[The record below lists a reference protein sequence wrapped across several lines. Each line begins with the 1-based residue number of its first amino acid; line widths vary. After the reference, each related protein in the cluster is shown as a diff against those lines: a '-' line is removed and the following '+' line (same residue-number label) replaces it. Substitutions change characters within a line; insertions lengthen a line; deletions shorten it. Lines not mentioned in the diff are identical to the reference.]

1 MNFESMDEDS
11 QPTGQ
16 QFAAGQEQ
24 AIFLSSCEILNRAWE
39 ETRSI
44 PNDNDNTYFRWSEYE
59 GVPFI
64 AFPSFHIGDFTA
76 SDSSYEQCDIKNE
89 NKFFSDRLKD
99 DNDQPALVHKGA
111 LYKFLDIMKRSD
123 LETQMKQ
130 FSEQIKEQKVEQPI
144 IFVGHSIGGAMATL
158 STICFLDKRLKN
170 IYPLCITFGSPLVG
184 NAALRESIG
193 SQDWLG
199 RFCHVVSKHDF
210 VPRMLLAPFESIA
223 PHLNSI
229 FSQGEIIMGNDSD
242 PIQACG
248 ELLDNVKWLGKSSP
262 YKPFGIYMICST
274 QGAACIEDSQAAL
287 EMLILTLQSTE
298 ENGIAD
304 ALISE
309 HTSYGDKLKNV
320 FESGYSTRTSNIFS
334 ESFIGTGMAL
344 QLESS
349 VEMGIA
355 LQLEAMGFQT
365 LTKSAFDALKKAA
378 NLKNQYDMDI
388 KDLNSEL
395 SENQSRLAEL
405 EWYIKTVSKGNSCS
419 SYDVFRDLGEKKD
432 FRINRHRMNLEDFW
446 DKIIDMVKNH
456 QLPSDFRYQNKWI
469 NAGTAYRRLVEPL
482 DIADFYHLHSDRGS
496 YLSIKN
502 RPLRHRVLE
511 KWLDD
516 KNQTRIERGRGR
528 KKTRTKFASLTED
541 SRFWAR
547 VEEADKDLTNLQPEK
562 EQTVIAHLKK
572 SLKDFEA
579 YVSKMIEEK
588 SISMEVFFEESVFM
602 IWWKKYREFQQ
613 QHSEE
618 WKSSSPLLKSME
630 KEKLGVQKT
639 GF

>member
-1 MNFESMDEDS
+1 MDEYLE
-11 QPTGQ
+11 PTVP

-89 NKFFSDRLKD
+89 NKFFSGRLKD
-99 DNDQPALVHKGA
+99 DDDQPALVHKGA
-111 LYKFLDIMKRSD
+111 LNKFLDIMRKSD
-123 LETQMKQ
+123 LETQMKH
-130 FSEQIKEQKVEQPI
+130 FSEQIKEQKKEQPI

-158 STICFLDKRLKN
+158 ATICFLDKRLKN

-184 NAALRESIG
+184 NAALRESVG

-223 PHLNSI
+223 LHLNSI
-229 FSQGEIIMGNDSD
+229 FPQGERIMGNDSD
-242 PIQACG
+242 SIQAFR
-248 ELLDNVKWLGKSSP
+248 ELLDNVKCLGESSP
-262 YKPFGIYMICST
+262 YKPFGIYMFCST

-287 EMLILTLQSTE
+287 EMLILTLQGIE
-298 ENGIAD
+298 ENGIAEQND
-304 ALISE
+304 IAGALISE

-334 ESFIGTGMAL
+334 ESSIETGMAL

-378 NLKNQYDMDI
+378 DLKNKHDMDI
-388 KDLNSEL
+388 KNLNSEL
-395 SENQSRLAEL
+395 SDNQSKMAEL
-405 EWYIKTVSKGNSCS
+405 EWYIKTVHHEGDSHG
-419 SYDVFRDLGEKKD
+419 SYDVFKVHGKFRD
-432 FRINRHRMNLEDFW
+432 FNANLKRLVLQDFW
-446 DKIIDMVKNH
+446 DKNIDMVKNH

-482 DIADFYHLHSDRGS
+482 DIADYYRRQSNNGS
-496 YLSIKN
+496 YLSNEN

-516 KNQTRIERGRGR
+516 KNQTRIERGTRG
-528 KKTRTKFASLTED
+528 KKARTKFASLTED
-541 SRFWAR
+541 SRFWAC
-547 VEEADKDLTNLQPEK
+547 VEEAAKDLTNLQQ
-562 EQTVIAHLKK
+562 EQTVNAHLKK
-572 SLKDFEA
+572 NLEDFEV

-588 SISMEVFFEESVFM
+588 SISMEVFFEESGFM
-602 IWWKKYREFQQ
+602 IWWNKYRELQLQ
-613 QHSEE
+613 YSEE